1 MVIFELSRELEATLE
16 YISPC
21 LKKKK
26 TKLLSYII
34 YIDRSVQ
41 A

>member
-21 LKKKK
+21 LKKKN
-26 TKLLSYII
+26 KLLSYII